1 MKQHYLIL
9 HPFLINLLLRE
20 QLAKYEWEFSF
31 SDEQLVKIA
40 KREANEFPVISPY
53 IPLFLRTISTRQ
65 IFIDSYVKEINNQVR
80 DMIREKWLYIQQ
92 TTTDKDKIIIKK
104 IEFVKD
110 MYKLFSEDL
119 YLYKQ
124 YFKDDYDKLFKTFQK
139 EIVLKKYNTLL

>member
-1 MKQHYLIL
+1 M
-9 HPFLINLLLRE
+9 
-20 QLAKYEWEFSF
+20 
-31 SDEQLVKIA
+31 VKIA

-92 TTTDKDKIIIKK
+92 TTTDKDTIIIKK

-139 EIVLKKYNTLL
+139 EIVLKKYNTHYELELNLLDDFFTIEWWKSNHKIIQQKWAF